1 MNKYTAEKHIQI
13 IISLLKQ
20 YGIKKIVI
28 SPGNTNVTF
37 VVSVQNDPF
46 FELYSCVDERSAAY
60 MACGLASKSDEAV
73 VLSCTGATASRN
85 YFPGLTEA
93 YYRKLPILALTSTQY
108 EYRAGNNIAQVID
121 RSSIPKDAIKYSV
134 SVGVIH
140 NQEEEELTIKNINY
154 AIQELFRSG
163 GGPVHINLTTTYNR
177 DFSVSVLPNVKKINR
192 YNINSDLP
200 SIPNGQVVIWC
211 GEHKHFT
218 KTLTDAI
225 DSFCKKYNS
234 AVFCDMTS
242 DYQGKYRFDASL
254 LCSQDNLKTD
264 LLRPNLVIHIGNI
277 AGHEIRLDMDKV
289 WRVNQDGEFTDTF
302 LKLDAVF
309 QMNEEDFFEAYS
321 KKETSENKDEAGTE
335 SYYNELESLDQKI
348 RNMMPEVPFSNIW
361 IAQNSIRHVPDKC
374 NIYFSILNTLRSWN
388 YCKLPVGVSGFSNT
402 GGFGIDG
409 GISTAL
415 GISLADPEHI
425 TWAIAGDLQFFYD
438 MNALGNR
445 HVPANFRVMVI
456 NNGVGTEFKN
466 YNHFAASTGEDTDKY
481 IAARGHFGCQS
492 TELIK
497 HYAED
502 LGFIYLCADN
512 KKDFLNKVDNF
523 FNNNLQNG
531 PILFEIFTDS
541 VDESNALME
550 MRNIVKSYKS
560 EGKKMI
566 KSIIGEKNLNNMK
579 KILKK

>member
-1 MNKYTAEKHIQI
+1 MNKYTTEKHTQI
-13 IISLLKQ
+13 VISLLKQ
-20 YGIKKIVI
+20 YGIKKIVV
-28 SPGNTNVTF
+28 SPGTTNVTF
-37 VVSVQNDPF
+37 VASVQNDHF

-60 MACGLASKSDEAV
+60 MACGLASKSNEAV

-108 EYRAGNNIAQVID
+108 EYRVGNNVAQVID
-121 RSSIPKDAIKYSV
+121 RSVISKDAIKYSV

-140 NQEEEELTIKNINY
+140 NQEEEELTIKNVNY
-154 AIQELFRSG
+154 AIQELFRNG
-163 GGPVHINLTTTYNR
+163 GCPVHINLTTTYNR
-177 DFSVSVLPNVKKINR
+177 DFSVSTLPSIKKIDR
-192 YNINSDLP
+192 YYRNSDLP
-200 SIPNGQVVIWC
+200 RIPDGKVVIWC

-218 KTLTDAI
+218 ESLTNAI
-225 DSFCKKYNS
+225 DAFCKKNNS
-234 AVFCDMTS
+234 VVFCDMTS

-254 LCSQDNLKTD
+254 LCSQDNLKSD

-277 AGHEIRLDMDKV
+277 AGHEIRLDMEKV
-289 WRVNQDGEFTDTF
+289 WRVNEDGEFIDTF

-309 QMNEEDFFEAYS
+309 QMNEEEFF
-321 KKETSENKDEAGTE
+321 D
-335 SYYNELESLDQKI
+335 KI
-348 RNMMPEVPFSNIW
+348 PE
-361 IAQNSIRHVPDKC
+361 KC

-388 YCKLPVGVSGFSNT
+388 YCKLPAGVSGFSNT

-425 TWAIAGDLQFFYD
+425 TLAVAGDLQFFYD

-445 HVPANFRVMVI
+445 HVPKNFRIMVI

-481 IAARGHFGCQS
+481 IAARGHFGCKS
-492 TELIK
+492 RELIK

-502 LGFIYLCADN
+502 LGFVYLCADN
-512 KKDFLNKVDNF
+512 KEDFSNQAEKFFDND
-523 FNNNLQNG
+523 LENG

-560 EGKKMI
+560 EGKKVI
-566 KSIIGEKNLNNMK
+566 KSIIGEKNLNTVK

>member
-1 MNKYTAEKHIQI
+1 MNKYTAEKHTQI
-13 IISLLKQ
+13 VISLLKQ

-37 VVSVQNDPF
+37 VASVQNDPF

-60 MACGLASKSDEAV
+60 MACGLASKSNEAV

-93 YYRKLPILALTSTQY
+93 YYRKLPVLALTSTQY
-108 EYRAGNNIAQVID
+108 EYRVGNNVAQVID
-121 RSSIPKDAIKYSV
+121 RSVISKDAIKYSV

-140 NQEEEELTIKNINY
+140 NQEEEELTIKNVNY
-154 AIQELFRSG
+154 AIQELFRNG

-177 DFSVSVLPNVKKINR
+177 DFSVSTLPNIKKIDR
-192 YNINSDLP
+192 YYRNSNLP
-200 SIPNGQVVIWC
+200 RIPDGKVVIWC

-218 KTLTDAI
+218 ESLTNAI
-225 DSFCKKYNS
+225 DAFCRKYNS
-234 AVFCDMTS
+234 VVFCDMTS
-242 DYQGKYRFDASL
+242 DYQGEYRFDASL
-254 LCSQDNLKTD
+254 LCSQDNLNSD
-264 LLRPNLVIHIGNI
+264 LLKPNLVIHIGNI
-277 AGHEIRLDMDKV
+277 AGHEIRLNMEQV
-289 WRVNQDGEFTDTF
+289 WRVNEDGEFIDTF

-309 QMNEEDFFEAYS
+309 QMNEEEFFELFS
-321 KKETSENKDEAGTE
+321 QENEIKPEQG
-335 SYYNELESLDQKI
+335 SYFQELCNMDQKV
-348 RNMMPEVPFSNIW
+348 RNSIPQLPFSNIW
-361 IAQNSIRHVPDKC
+361 VAQNSIDKIPEKC

-388 YCKLPVGVSGFSNT
+388 YCKLPEGVSGFSNT

-425 TWAIAGDLQFFYD
+425 TLAVAGDLQFFYD

-445 HVPANFRVMVI
+445 HVPKNFRIMVI

-481 IAARGHFGCQS
+481 IAARGHFGCKS
-492 TELIK
+492 RELIK

-502 LGFIYLCADN
+502 LGFIYLCADS
-512 KKDFLNKVDNF
+512 KEDFLKQAENF
-523 FNNNLQNG
+523 FNNDLKNG
-531 PILFEIFTDS
+531 PMLFEIFTDS
-541 VDESNALME
+541 EDESNALME

-560 EGKKMI
+560 EGKKVI
-566 KSIIGEKNLNNMK
+566 KSIIGEKNINTVKKLMK
-579 KILKK
+579 K

>member
-1 MNKYTAEKHIQI
+1 MNKYTAEKHTQI

-37 VVSVQNDPF
+37 VASVQNDSF

-93 YYRKLPILALTSTQY
+93 YYRKLPVLALTSTQY
-108 EYRAGNNIAQVID
+108 EYRVGNNVAQVID
-121 RSSIPKDAIKYSV
+121 RSLISKDAIRYSL

-140 NQEEEELTIKNINY
+140 NQEEEELTIKNVNY
-154 AIQELFRSG
+154 AIQELFRNG
-163 GGPVHINLTTTYNR
+163 GGSVHINLTTTYNR
-177 DFSVSVLPNVKKINR
+177 DFSVSTLPNIKKIDR
-192 YNINSDLP
+192 YYSNSDLP
-200 SIPNGQVVIWC
+200 RIPNGKVVIWC

-218 KTLTDAI
+218 ESLTNAI
-225 DSFCKKYNS
+225 DDFCKMNNS
-234 AVFCDMTS
+234 VVFCDMTS

-254 LCSQDNLKTD
+254 LCSQDNLKSD
-264 LLRPNLVIHIGNI
+264 LLKPNLVIHIGNI
-277 AGHEIRLDMDKV
+277 AGHEIRLDMEKV
-289 WRVNQDGEFTDTF
+289 WRVNEDGEFIDTF

-309 QMNEEDFFEAYS
+309 QMSEEVFFKSFSKENENTIELEQ
-321 KKETSENKDEAGTE
+321 E
-335 SYYNELESLDQKI
+335 SYFQELCSMDQKI
-348 RNMMPEVPFSNIW
+348 RNSIPQLPFSNIW
-361 IAQNSIRHVPDKC
+361 VAQNSIDKIPEKC

-388 YCKLPVGVSGFSNT
+388 YYKLPTGVSGFSNT

-425 TWAIAGDLQFFYD
+425 TLAVAGDLQFFYD

-445 HVPANFRVMVI
+445 HVPKNFRIMVI

-481 IAARGHFGCQS
+481 IAARGHFGCKS
-492 TELIK
+492 RELIK

-512 KKDFLNKVDNF
+512 KEDFLNQAENF
-523 FNNNLQNG
+523 FNNDFENG
-531 PILFEIFTDS
+531 PMLFEIFTDS
-541 VDESNALME
+541 ADESNALME

-560 EGKKMI
+560 EGKKVV
-566 KSIIGEKNLNNMK
+566 KSIIGEKNINAVK

>member
-1 MNKYTAEKHIQI
+1 MNKYTTEKHTQI

-37 VVSVQNDPF
+37 VASVQNDSF

-60 MACGLASKSDEAV
+60 MACGLASKSNEAV

-93 YYRKLPILALTSTQY
+93 FYRKLPVLALTSTQNVN
-108 EYRAGNNIAQVID
+108 RVGNNMAQVID
-121 RSSIPKDAIKYSV
+121 RSLISKDAIKCSI

-140 NQEEEELTIKNINY
+140 NQEDEELTIKNVNY
-154 AIQELFRSG
+154 AIQELFRNG

-177 DFSVSVLPNVKKINR
+177 DFSVLALPNIKKIDR
-192 YNINSDLP
+192 YYSNSDLP
-200 SIPNGQVVIWC
+200 QIPNGNVVIWC

-218 KTLTDAI
+218 ESLTEAI
-225 DSFCKKYNS
+225 DAFCDKYNS
-234 AVFCDMTS
+234 AVFCDMTV

-254 LCSQDNLKTD
+254 LCSQDNLKTE
-264 LLRPNLVIHIGNI
+264 LLKADLVIHIGNI
-277 AGHEIRLDMDKV
+277 AGHEIRLDIGKV
-289 WRVNQDGEFTDTF
+289 WRVNEDGEFRDTF
-302 LKLDAVF
+302 LKLDSVF
-309 QMNEEDFFEAYS
+309 QMSEEFFFDVYS
-321 KKETSENKDEAGTE
+321 KGNTTEREFESE
-335 SYYNELESLDQKI
+335 SYYQKLVNLDKNI
-348 RNMMPEVPFSNIW
+348 RDSIPDLPFSNIW
-361 IAQNSIRHVPDKC
+361 VAQNSIDKIPEKC
-374 NIYFSILNTLRSWN
+374 NVYFSILNTLRSWN
-388 YCKLPVGVSGFSNT
+388 YCKLPAGVSGFSNT

-425 TWAIAGDLQFFYD
+425 TLAVAGDLQFFYD

-445 HVPANFRVMVI
+445 HVPKNFRVMVI

-481 IAARGHFGCQS
+481 IAARGHFGCKS
-492 TELIK
+492 RKLIK

-512 KKDFLNKVDNF
+512 KEDYLKQMDTF
-523 FNNNLQNG
+523 FNDDLKNG

-550 MRNIVKSYKS
+550 MRNIVKSHKS
-560 EGKKMI
+560 EGKKVI
-566 KSIIGEKNLNNMK
+566 KSVIGEKNIDIVK
-579 KILKK
+579 KFLKK